1 MLDISLSGT
10 PDGTQTLTISPTA
23 SNIYDFVGNAASTS
37 QSHSTVS
44 LNSTNYV
51 LNLNGSNEYAY
62 HADNSN
68 FEPSNWSI
76 QAWIDPAAI
85 PTDSDND
92 WFIHKYKTY
101 RMGLQYTASGVEV
114 IGAMR
119 YGGSWHNVQSGDQS
133 FYITTG
139 GGWYHVVLTFD
150 GTNLVLYVNG
160 DEKDTETNSSLTTNN
175 ETDAFNIG
183 RRGDNE
189 NDNYFSGKI
198 DDVTLWDTGL
208 SANAV
213 AALYNSGTGIS
224 ALTDSGNYTSSDDLV
239 FFLELQQNL
248 NDSKNS
254 YNFTGV
260 NTVGNYE
267 NTDFE

>member
-1 MLDISLSGT
+1 
-10 PDGTQTLTISPTA
+10 
-23 SNIYDFVGNAASTS
+23 
-37 QSHSTVS
+37 
-44 LNSTNYV
+44 
-51 LNLNGSNEYAY
+51 
-62 HADNSN
+62 
-68 FEPSNWSI
+68 
-76 QAWIDPAAI
+76 
-85 PTDSDND
+85 
-92 WFIHKYKTY
+92 
-101 RMGLQYTASGVEV
+101 
-114 IGAMR
+114 MR

-133 FYITTG
+133 SYVTTG